1 MQRKIKKILLNNR
14 GVTGIDLVISLLILV
29 MFVGLLTSIMASTY
43 KLSIEIQ
50 KSANANA
57 YATMIFEKVDEKPY
71 DEIDNNFIET
81 LKNAGEI
88 SIDETEYTIEFSVE
102 SVDSLEEDLLK
113 KVSINVKYDI
123 NGQEKVIVM
132 NKLKVKEVYKSLI

>member
-113 KVSINVKYDI
+113 KVSIIVKYDI